1 MGVAM
6 EGMRELLRKS
16 LARSLEGMREEDRVA
31 AAWPVAC
38 GTAMAGHGLIS
49 GYADGV
55 VWIQV
60 EDEAWLRQMMSMR
73 RQLTAELGRIAGVA
87 VREIHFEVN
96 RSEAMRNNRR

>member
-1 MGVAM
+1 M

-38 GTAMAGHGLIS
+38 GKSLASHGLMAR
-49 GYADGV
+49 YADGM
-55 VWIQV
+55 VWVEV

-73 RQLTAELGRIAGVA
+73 RQLTAGLARIAGVP
-87 VREIHFEVN
+87 VREIHFEVK
-96 RSEAMRNNRR
+96 RSEATRNNRE